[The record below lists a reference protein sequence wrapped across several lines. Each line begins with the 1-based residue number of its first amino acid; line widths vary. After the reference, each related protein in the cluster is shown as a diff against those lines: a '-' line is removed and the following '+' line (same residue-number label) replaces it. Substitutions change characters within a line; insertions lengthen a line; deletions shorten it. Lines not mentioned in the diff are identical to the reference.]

1 MSVSMLIP
9 VHWKKNLVLASMVF
23 PFPFPTRRRA
33 MVIHRAMVPRA
44 DKMNT
49 RNEAYSAAG
58 KTWFGWWLVEHYF
71 SYHVN
76 CPDSCGSGEP
86 ARGG

>member
-33 MVIHRAMVPRA
+33 MVIHRAMVPSA

-49 RNEAYSAAG
+49 RNENSLTSVPKKLLIG
-58 KTWFGWWLVEHYF
+58 
-71 SYHVN
+71 
-76 CPDSCGSGEP
+76 P
-86 ARGG
+86 

>member
-9 VHWKKNLVLASMVF
+9 VHWKKNLVLVSMMF

-49 RNEAYSAAG
+49 RNENSLTSVPKKLLIG
-58 KTWFGWWLVEHYF
+58 
-71 SYHVN
+71 
-76 CPDSCGSGEP
+76 P
-86 ARGG
+86 

>member
-1 MSVSMLIP
+1 MLIP
-9 VHWKKNLVLASMVF
+9 VHWKKNLVLASMTMMF

-49 RNEAYSAAG
+49 RNENSSTSVPKNLLIG
-58 KTWFGWWLVEHYF
+58 
-71 SYHVN
+71 
-76 CPDSCGSGEP
+76 P
-86 ARGG
+86 

>member
-1 MSVSMLIP
+1 MLTRPIRPILVMSVSMLIP
-9 VHWKKNLVLASMVF
+9 VHWKKNLVLASMMF

-49 RNEAYSAAG
+49 RNENSLTSVPKKLLIG
-58 KTWFGWWLVEHYF
+58 
-71 SYHVN
+71 
-76 CPDSCGSGEP
+76 P
-86 ARGG
+86 